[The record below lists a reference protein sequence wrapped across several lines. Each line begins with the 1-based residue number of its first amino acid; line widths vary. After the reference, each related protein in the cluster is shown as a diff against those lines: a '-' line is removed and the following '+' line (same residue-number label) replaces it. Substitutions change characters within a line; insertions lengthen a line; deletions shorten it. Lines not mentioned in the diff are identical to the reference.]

1 MSFYRTRTEA
11 HLAQA
16 AKLNPTLNAMTR
28 MMPESALADA
38 DRADRAMA
46 EGVSLGLLHGMT
58 ISVKDNIDTAGVN
71 TTGGAA
77 FLADNIPTTDAPVV
91 KRLRQA
97 GAVIVGKANM
107 AELAFGSRSFSA
119 TGGQCRNPWNI
130 DHIPG
135 GSSGGSGVS
144 VAADMCMGSLGTDTG
159 GSVRLP
165 ACFNGVSGLRPTH
178 GSVPINGVLPVSEH
192 NDSVGPLA
200 RSVLDV
206 ATIYAVISGY
216 DDEDP
221 NSIDQVIPN
230 FLPTLH
236 DGIKGRRIGIPRTFY
251 FEALGPGV
259 GEAVMTA
266 AQVLEAAGAILVDVD
281 VPMAAQAHA
290 RQTDSIFAD
299 VCSVFHDRLLNN
311 PESITANVYERMKR
325 GLDVTGVQYAEAM
338 AFRIRWRRE
347 VKRLFNGIDILLSP
361 TSPIV
366 APLIEDGNNLF
377 DATKAV
383 TRNTYAGASAGLPG
397 LSVPC
402 GFSPDGLPIGLQ
414 LEAAWFNDPLLFQAG
429 VAYQKATDFHL
440 KRAPILG

>member
-1 MSFYRTRTEA
+1 MNFYRTRTEA

-16 AKLNPTLNAMTR
+16 EKLNPTLNAMTR
-28 MMPESALADA
+28 MMPASALAEA
-38 DRADRAMA
+38 DRADRALA

-71 TTGGAA
+71 TTGGAG
-77 FLADNIPTTDAPVV
+77 FLADNIPTADAPVV

-119 TGGQCRNPWNI
+119 TGGQCRNPWNPG
-130 DHIPG
+130 HIPG

-144 VAADMCMGSLGTDTG
+144 VASDMCMGSLGTDTG

-192 NDSVGPLA
+192 NDTVGPLA
-200 RSVLDV
+200 RSVVDV

-216 DDEDP
+216 EDEDP

-236 DGIKGRRIGIPRTFY
+236 DGIKGRRIGIPRSFY
-251 FEALGPGV
+251 FESLGPGV
-259 GEAVMTA
+259 GEAVMAA

-281 VPMAAQAHA
+281 VPMAAQAHS
-290 RQTDSIFAD
+290 RQTDSVFAD
-299 VCSVFHDRLLNN
+299 VCSVFHDRLLNA
-311 PESITANVYERMKR
+311 PETITANVYERMKR

-366 APLIEDGNNLF
+366 APPIEDGANLF
-377 DATKAV
+377 EATKAV

-402 GFSPDGLPIGLQ
+402 GFADGLPIGLQ

-429 VAYQKATDFHL
+429 VVYQKATDFHL
-440 KRAPILG
+440 QRAPMLD